1 MVLEYGRDLLHEF
14 DQLTTVQTLEREL
27 LNSSAPSL
35 AEETMARLSRK
46 KQQVQDL
53 STLVE
58 NWEDVEDW
66 GYGGD
71 LEDWED
77 LFA

>member
-1 MVLEYGRDLLHEF
+1 M
-14 DQLTTVQTLEREL
+14 TTIQTLEREL

-35 AEETMARLSRK
+35 AEETMAHLGRK

-53 STLVE
+53 ATLVE
-58 NWEDVEDW
+58 NWKDVVDW